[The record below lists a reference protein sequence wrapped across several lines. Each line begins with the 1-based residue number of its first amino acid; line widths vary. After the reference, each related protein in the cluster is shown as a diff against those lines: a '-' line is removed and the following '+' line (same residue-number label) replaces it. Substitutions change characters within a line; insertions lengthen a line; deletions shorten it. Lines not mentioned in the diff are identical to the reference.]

1 MKQHSIRKGF
11 LWGIISVIAL
21 YGVVNR
27 LLYFSPGLLE
37 RSSSYC
43 MYPIL
48 VTQRTIVTPL
58 KQFFDRRRT
67 VSELT
72 AALEKLKLEH
82 SYALQENIE
91 LNALLDY
98 HTNIEELVDFKKRYT
113 NHQGIIAQVLT
124 KQFSEQSHYFLIDAG
139 ERKGIKPDMVAIYN
153 NCLIGRVVEV
163 YPLYSKIVLITDK
176 SCKVAASCAKTKS
189 LGIYCG
195 TNDLVAGTLTQVSHL
210 DKIQHDDLLLSS
222 GEGLVFPRGFALG
235 KIRSYHTPGLFHMIV
250 TEPLVD
256 MRTIHHCHI
265 IERDGSYSRKMHT
278 L

>member
-1 MKQHSIRKGF
+1 MKQSGIRKGL
-11 LWGIISVIAL
+11 LWGIVSVIAL
-21 YGVVNR
+21 YGIINR

-58 KQFFDRRRT
+58 KQFFERRRT
-67 VSELT
+67 IDELNT
-72 AALEKLKLEH
+72 ALKKLTLEH
-82 SYALQENIE
+82 SHVLQENIE

-98 HTNIEELVDFKKRYT
+98 HSQIEELVDFKKRYT
-113 NHQGIIAQVLT
+113 NHRGIIAQVLT

-153 NCLIGRVVEV
+153 NCLVGRVVEV

-176 SCKVAASCAKTKS
+176 SCKVATFCSKTKS
-189 LGIYCG
+189 SGIYCG
-195 TNDLVAGTLTQVSHL
+195 INDLATGTLTQMSHL
-210 DKIQHDDLLLSS
+210 DTIQQDDLLLSS

-235 KIRSYHTPGLFHMIV
+235 KIRSYHTPGLFHTIV
-250 TEPLVD
+250 TEPLLD
-256 MRTIHHCHI
+256 MRTLHHCHL
-265 IERDGSYSRKMHT
+265 IERDGSYGTKN
-278 L
+278 